1 MIPVEVGEPSG
12 RRMFFQPQHNEENM
26 RVELEWREE
35 DQEVAKVREEAVKQR
50 AMRIYNSKVR
60 PRTFHEGDLVWR
72 VRGEARKVPRAGK
85 LGPNWE
91 GPFRVVEVLGN
102 GAYRLQHLDG
112 CPIPRTWNAT
122 HLKFY
127 FS

>member
-1 MIPVEVGEPSG
+1 MIPVEVGELSG
-12 RRMFFQPQHNEENM
+12 RRMFFQPHYNEENM
-26 RVELEWREE
+26 RVELELREE
-35 DQEVAKVREEAVKQR
+35 DQEEAKIREEATKQR
-50 AMRIYNSKVR
+50 AMCIYNSKVR
-60 PRTFHEGDLVWR
+60 PRAFHEGDLVWR
-72 VRGEARKVPRAGK
+72 VQGEARKIPRAGK

-91 GPFRVVEVLGN
+91 GPFRVIEVLGN

-112 CPIPRTWNAT
+112 NPIPRTWNAT